1 MPINVLYLLLF
12 LQVGHLMTVLLLV
25 ILIILLV
32 GYFLFYVFFLI
43 LVCFLDCCFFC
54 SLLWVGMIWL
64 ALWSFFVK
72 LGGVVEIFAFHFF
85 KKLFYVIIMC
95 MGIEITFL
103 IFGIY
108 WVKKLFFI
116 CWLYS
121 VNICKIIRL
130 FIFLCIFL
138 IW

>member
-1 MPINVLYLLLF
+1 
-12 LQVGHLMTVLLLV
+12 
-25 ILIILLV
+25 LIILLV

-72 LGGVVEIFAFHFF
+72 LVGVVEIFAFYFF

-108 WVKKLFFI
+108 WVQKLFFI